1 MITPVV
7 AHTYT
12 VYNND
17 IFENVVKSDIKDG
30 EKKKNIMSSQTKI
43 LSETR
48 IHIHMLT
55 LTTNN
60 IDLHSKLR

>member
-1 MITPVV
+1 
-7 AHTYT
+7 
-12 VYNND
+12 
-17 IFENVVKSDIKDG
+17 
-30 EKKKNIMSSQTKI
+30 MSSQTKI

-60 IDLHSKLR
+60 IDQYSSNEYPQSMFSSNNKKK